1 MTDPGSPLLLLGAVL
16 VVLGIAGTVMPVM
29 PGAPLVFVGLLI
41 AAWAEKFQK
50 VGWFTLSIL
59 ALLTLCSFV
68 VDFFASALGAKRVG
82 ASWAALFCA
91 AAGAVVGIFFGLP
104 GFILGPFVGA
114 VAGEY
119 AARRNWRQASKV
131 GLGTWIGMLLGI
143 AGKLTLVF
151 TMVGI
156 FLTAYVLNR

>member
-1 MTDPGSPLLLLGAVL
+1 MAGAENVFLLLGGAL
-16 VVLGIAGTVMPVM
+16 VVIGIIGTVMPAL
-29 PGAPLVFVGLLI
+29 PGAPVVFVGLLI
-41 AAWAEKFQK
+41 AAWAEGFQK
-50 VGWFTLSIL
+50 VGWFTLSVL
-59 ALLTLCSFV
+59 AVLTLLSFV
-68 VDFFASALGAKRVG
+68 IEFFASSLGAKRVG

-91 AAGAVVGIFFGLP
+91 AAGAIVGLFFGLP

-119 AARRNWRQASKV
+119 AARRNWRQASRV

-156 FLTAYVLNR
+156 FLTAYVL

>member
-1 MTDPGSPLLLLGAVL
+1 MAGAENVFLLLGGAL
-16 VVLGIAGTVMPVM
+16 VVVGIIGTVMPAL
-29 PGAPLVFVGLLI
+29 PGAPVVFVGLLI
-41 AAWAEKFQK
+41 AAWAEGFQK
-50 VGWFTLSIL
+50 VGWFTLSVL
-59 ALLTLCSFV
+59 AVLTLLSFV
-68 VDFFASALGAKRVG
+68 VEFFASSLGAKRVG

-91 AAGAVVGIFFGLP
+91 AVGAIVGLFFGLP

-119 AARRNWRQASKV
+119 AARRNWRQASRV
-131 GLGTWIGMLLGI
+131 GFGTWIGMLLGI

-156 FLTAYVLNR
+156 FLTAYVL

>member
-1 MTDPGSPLLLLGAVL
+1 MAGAENVFLLLGGAL
-16 VVLGIAGTVMPVM
+16 VVLGIIGTVMPAL
-29 PGAPLVFVGLLI
+29 PGAPVVFVGLLI
-41 AAWAEKFQK
+41 AAWAEGFQK
-50 VGWFTLSIL
+50 VGWFTLAVLAIL
-59 ALLTLCSFV
+59 TILSFV
-68 VDFFASALGAKRVG
+68 VDFFASAMGAKRVG

-91 AAGAVVGIFFGLP
+91 AVGAIVGLFFGLP

-119 AARRNWRQASKV
+119 AARRNWRQASRV

-156 FLTAYVLNR
+156 FLTAYVL

>member
-1 MTDPGSPLLLLGAVL
+1 MAGAENVFLLLGGAL
-16 VVLGIAGTVMPVM
+16 VVLGIIGTVMPAL
-29 PGAPLVFVGLLI
+29 PGAPVVFVGLLI
-41 AAWAEKFQK
+41 AAWAEGFQK
-50 VGWFTLSIL
+50 VGWFTLTIL
-59 ALLTLCSFV
+59 AILTLLSFV
-68 VDFFASALGAKRVG
+68 VEFLASSLGAKRVG

-91 AAGAVVGIFFGLP
+91 AAGAIVGLFFGLP

-119 AARRNWRQASKV
+119 AARRNWRQASRV

-156 FLTAYVLNR
+156 FLTAYVL

>member
-1 MTDPGSPLLLLGAVL
+1 MAGAENVFLLLGGAL
-16 VVLGIAGTVMPVM
+16 VVIGIIGTVMPAL
-29 PGAPLVFVGLLI
+29 PGAPVVFVGLLI
-41 AAWAEKFQK
+41 AAWAEGFQK
-50 VGWFTLSIL
+50 VGWFTLAIL
-59 ALLTLCSFV
+59 AILTILSFV
-68 VDFFASALGAKRVG
+68 VDFFASAMGAKRVG

-91 AAGAVVGIFFGLP
+91 AAGAIVGLFFGLP

-119 AARRNWRQASKV
+119 AARRNWRQASRV

-156 FLTAYVLNR
+156 FLTAYVL

>member
-1 MTDPGSPLLLLGAVL
+1 MAGAENVFLLLGGAL
-16 VVLGIAGTVMPVM
+16 VVLGIIGTVMPAL
-29 PGAPLVFVGLLI
+29 PGAPVVFVGLLI
-41 AAWAEKFQK
+41 AAWAEGFQK
-50 VGWFTLSIL
+50 VGWFTLSVL
-59 ALLTLCSFV
+59 AVLTLLSFV
-68 VDFFASALGAKRVG
+68 VEFFASSLGAKRVG

-91 AAGAVVGIFFGLP
+91 AAGAIVGLFFGLP

-119 AARRNWRQASKV
+119 AARRNWRQASRV

-156 FLTAYVLNR
+156 FLTAYVL

>member
-1 MTDPGSPLLLLGAVL
+1 MAGAENLGLLLGALL
-16 VVLGIAGTVMPVM
+16 VVLGIIGTVMPAM

-41 AAWAEKFQK
+41 AAWAEGFQK

-59 ALLTLCSFV
+59 AVLTLLSFV
-68 VDFFASALGAKRVG
+68 VDFFATKLGAQRMG

-91 AAGAVVGIFFGLP
+91 AVGAIVGLFFGLP
-104 GFILGPFVGA
+104 GFIFGPFLGA
-114 VAGEY
+114 VIGEY
-119 AARRNWRQASKV
+119 AARRNWRQASRV
-131 GLGTWIGMLLGI
+131 GFGTWLGMLLGI

-156 FLTAYVLNR
+156 FLTAYVL

>member
-1 MTDPGSPLLLLGAVL
+1 MAGAENLFLLLGGAL
-16 VVLGIAGTVMPVM
+16 VVIGIIGTVMPAL
-29 PGAPLVFVGLLI
+29 PGAPVVFVGLLI
-41 AAWAEKFQK
+41 AAWAEGFQK

-59 ALLTLCSFV
+59 AVLTLLSFV
-68 VDFFASALGAKRVG
+68 IEFLASSLGAKRVG

-91 AAGAVVGIFFGLP
+91 AVGAIVGLFFGLP

-119 AARRNWRQASKV
+119 AARRNWRQASRV

-156 FLTAYVLNR
+156 FLTAYVM

>member
-1 MTDPGSPLLLLGAVL
+1 MAGAENVFLLLGGAL
-16 VVLGIAGTVMPVM
+16 VVLGIIGTVMPAL
-29 PGAPLVFVGLLI
+29 PGAPVVFVGLLI
-41 AAWAEKFQK
+41 AAWAEGFQK
-50 VGWFTLSIL
+50 VGWFTLAVLAIL
-59 ALLTLCSFV
+59 TILSFV
-68 VDFFASALGAKRVG
+68 VDFFASAMGAKRVG
-82 ASWAALFCA
+82 ASWAALSCA
-91 AAGAVVGIFFGLP
+91 AVGAIVGLFFGLP

-119 AARRNWRQASKV
+119 AARRNWRQASRV

-156 FLTAYVLNR
+156 FLTAYVL

>member
-1 MTDPGSPLLLLGAVL
+1 MVPGAENLVLLLGVLL
-16 VVLGIAGTVMPVM
+16 VVIGILGTVLPAL
-29 PGAPLVFVGLLI
+29 PGVPLVFVGLLV
-41 AAWAEKFQK
+41 AAWAEGFQK

-59 ALLTLCSFV
+59 AILTLFSFV
-68 VDFFASALGAKRVG
+68 IDVFATKLGAQRMG

-91 AAGAVVGIFFGLP
+91 AGGAIVGLFFGLP

-119 AARRNWRQASKV
+119 AARRNLRQAGKV

-151 TMVGI
+151 AMVGI
-156 FLTAYVLNR
+156 FLTAYVL

>member
-1 MTDPGSPLLLLGAVL
+1 MAGAENVFLLLGGAL
-16 VVLGIAGTVMPVM
+16 VVLGIIGTVMPAL
-29 PGAPLVFVGLLI
+29 PGAPVVFVGLLI
-41 AAWAEKFQK
+41 AAWAEGFQK
-50 VGWFTLSIL
+50 VGWFTLSVL
-59 ALLTLCSFV
+59 AVLTLLSFV
-68 VDFFASALGAKRVG
+68 IEFLASSLGAKRVG

-91 AAGAVVGIFFGLP
+91 AAGAIVGLFFGLP

-119 AARRNWRQASKV
+119 AARRNWRQASRV

-156 FLTAYVLNR
+156 FLTAYVL

>member
-1 MTDPGSPLLLLGAVL
+1 MAGAENVFLLLGGAL
-16 VVLGIAGTVMPVM
+16 VVIGIIGTVMPAL
-29 PGAPLVFVGLLI
+29 PGAPVVFVGLLI
-41 AAWAEKFQK
+41 AAWAEGFQK
-50 VGWFTLSIL
+50 VGWFTLAIL
-59 ALLTLCSFV
+59 AILTILSFV
-68 VDFFASALGAKRVG
+68 VEFFASAMGAKRVG

-91 AAGAVVGIFFGLP
+91 AAGAIVGLFFGLP

-119 AARRNWRQASKV
+119 AARRNWRQASRV

-156 FLTAYVLNR
+156 FLTAYVL

>member
-1 MTDPGSPLLLLGAVL
+1 MAGAENVFLLLGGAL
-16 VVLGIAGTVMPVM
+16 VVLGIIGTVMPAL
-29 PGAPLVFVGLLI
+29 PGAPVVFVGLLI
-41 AAWAEKFQK
+41 AAWAEGFQK
-50 VGWFTLSIL
+50 VGWFTLSVL
-59 ALLTLCSFV
+59 AVLTLLSFV
-68 VDFFASALGAKRVG
+68 VEFFASSLGAKRVG

-91 AAGAVVGIFFGLP
+91 AVGAIVGLFFGLP

-119 AARRNWRQASKV
+119 AARRNWRQASRV

-156 FLTAYVLNR
+156 FLTAYVL

>member
-1 MTDPGSPLLLLGAVL
+1 MAGAENVFLLLGGAL
-16 VVLGIAGTVMPVM
+16 VVIGIIGTVMPAL
-29 PGAPLVFVGLLI
+29 PGAPVVFVGLLI
-41 AAWAEKFQK
+41 AAWAEGFQK
-50 VGWFTLSIL
+50 VGWFTLSVL
-59 ALLTLCSFV
+59 AVLTLLSFV
-68 VDFFASALGAKRVG
+68 VDFFASAMGAKRVG

-91 AAGAVVGIFFGLP
+91 AVGAIVGLFFGLP

-119 AARRNWRQASKV
+119 AARRNWRQASRV

-156 FLTAYVLNR
+156 FLTAYVL

>member
-1 MTDPGSPLLLLGAVL
+1 MAGTENVFLLLGGAL
-16 VVLGIAGTVMPVM
+16 VVIGIVGTVMPAL
-29 PGAPLVFVGLLI
+29 PGAPVVFVGLLI
-41 AAWAEKFQK
+41 AAWAEGFQK
-50 VGWFTLSIL
+50 VGWFTLSVL
-59 ALLTLCSFV
+59 AVLTLLSFGV
-68 VDFFASALGAKRVG
+68 ELLASSLGAKRVG

-91 AAGAVVGIFFGLP
+91 AVGAIVGLFFGLP

-119 AARRNWRQASKV
+119 AARRNWRQASRV

-151 TMVGI
+151 AMVGI
-156 FLTAYVLNR
+156 FLTAYVL

>member
-1 MTDPGSPLLLLGAVL
+1 MAGAENVFLLLGGAL
-16 VVLGIAGTVMPVM
+16 VVIGIIGTVMPAL
-29 PGAPLVFVGLLI
+29 PGAPVVFVGLLI
-41 AAWAEKFQK
+41 AAWAEGFQK
-50 VGWFTLSIL
+50 VGWFTLAIL
-59 ALLTLCSFV
+59 AILTILSFV
-68 VDFFASALGAKRVG
+68 VDFFASAMGAKRVG

-91 AAGAVVGIFFGLP
+91 AVGAIVGLFFGLP

-119 AARRNWRQASKV
+119 AARRNWRQASRV

-156 FLTAYVLNR
+156 FLTAYVL

>member
-1 MTDPGSPLLLLGAVL
+1 MAGAENVFLLLGGAL
-16 VVLGIAGTVMPVM
+16 VVIGIIGTVMPAL
-29 PGAPLVFVGLLI
+29 PGAPVVFVGLLI
-41 AAWAEKFQK
+41 AAWAEGFQK
-50 VGWFTLSIL
+50 VGWFTLSVLAVLTIL
-59 ALLTLCSFV
+59 SFV
-68 VDFFASALGAKRVG
+68 VDFFASAMGAKRVG

-91 AAGAVVGIFFGLP
+91 AAGAIVGLFFGLP

-119 AARRNWRQASKV
+119 AARRNWRQASRV

-156 FLTAYVLNR
+156 FLTAYVL

>member
-1 MTDPGSPLLLLGAVL
+1 MAGAENVFLLLGGAL
-16 VVLGIAGTVMPVM
+16 VVIGIIGTVMPAL
-29 PGAPLVFVGLLI
+29 PGAPVVFVGLLI
-41 AAWAEKFQK
+41 AAWAEGFQK
-50 VGWFTLSIL
+50 VGWFTLSVL
-59 ALLTLCSFV
+59 AVLTLLSFV
-68 VDFFASALGAKRVG
+68 VEFFASSLGAKRVG

-91 AAGAVVGIFFGLP
+91 AAGAIVGLFFGLP

-119 AARRNWRQASKV
+119 AARRNWRQASRV

-156 FLTAYVLNR
+156 FLTAYVL

>member
-1 MTDPGSPLLLLGAVL
+1 MAGAENVFLLLGGAL
-16 VVLGIAGTVMPVM
+16 VVLGIIGTVMPAL
-29 PGAPLVFVGLLI
+29 PGAPVVFVGLLI
-41 AAWAEKFQK
+41 AAWAEGFQK
-50 VGWFTLSIL
+50 VGWFTLSLL
-59 ALLTLCSFV
+59 AVLTLLSFV
-68 VDFFASALGAKRVG
+68 VEFLASSLGAKRVG

-91 AAGAVVGIFFGLP
+91 AVGAIVGLFFGLP

-119 AARRNWRQASKV
+119 AARRNWRQASRV

-156 FLTAYVLNR
+156 FLTAYVL

>member
-1 MTDPGSPLLLLGAVL
+1 MAGAENLFLLLGGAL
-16 VVLGIAGTVMPVM
+16 VVIGIIGTVMPAL
-29 PGAPLVFVGLLI
+29 PGAPVVFVGLLI
-41 AAWAEKFQK
+41 AAWAEGFQK
-50 VGWFTLSIL
+50 VGWFTLSVL
-59 ALLTLCSFV
+59 AVLTLLSFV
-68 VDFFASALGAKRVG
+68 VEFFASAMGAKRVG

-91 AAGAVVGIFFGLP
+91 AAGAIVGLFFGLP

-119 AARRNWRQASKV
+119 AARRNWRQASRV

-156 FLTAYVLNR
+156 FLTAYVL

>member
-1 MTDPGSPLLLLGAVL
+1 MAGAENLFLLLGGAL
-16 VVLGIAGTVMPVM
+16 VVIGIIGTVMPAL
-29 PGAPLVFVGLLI
+29 PGAPVVFVGLLI
-41 AAWAEKFQK
+41 AAWAEGFQK
-50 VGWFTLSIL
+50 VGWFTLSVL
-59 ALLTLCSFV
+59 AVLTLLSFV
-68 VDFFASALGAKRVG
+68 VEFLASSLGAKRVG

-91 AAGAVVGIFFGLP
+91 AAGAIVGLFFGLP

-119 AARRNWRQASKV
+119 AARRNWRQASRV

-156 FLTAYVLNR
+156 FQTAYVL

>member
-1 MTDPGSPLLLLGAVL
+1 MAGAENLFLLLGGAL
-16 VVLGIAGTVMPVM
+16 VVIGIIGTVMPAL
-29 PGAPLVFVGLLI
+29 PGVPVVFVGLLI
-41 AAWAEKFQK
+41 AAWAEGFQK
-50 VGWFTLSIL
+50 VGWFTLAIL
-59 ALLTLCSFV
+59 AILTILSFV
-68 VDFFASALGAKRVG
+68 VDFLASAMGAKRVG

-91 AAGAVVGIFFGLP
+91 AAGAIVGLFFGLP

-119 AARRNWRQASKV
+119 AARRNWRQASRV

-156 FLTAYVLNR
+156 FLTAYVL

>member
-1 MTDPGSPLLLLGAVL
+1 MAGAENIFLLLGGAL
-16 VVLGIAGTVMPVM
+16 VVIGIIGTVMPAL
-29 PGAPLVFVGLLI
+29 PGAPVVFVGLLI
-41 AAWAEKFQK
+41 AAWAEGFQK

-59 ALLTLCSFV
+59 AVLTLLSFV
-68 VDFFASALGAKRVG
+68 VEFFASSLGAKRVG

-91 AAGAVVGIFFGLP
+91 AAGAIVGLFFGLP

-119 AARRNWRQASKV
+119 AARRNWRQASRV

-156 FLTAYVLNR
+156 FLTAYVL

>member
-1 MTDPGSPLLLLGAVL
+1 MAGAENVFLLLGGAL
-16 VVLGIAGTVMPVM
+16 VVIGIIGTVMPAL
-29 PGAPLVFVGLLI
+29 PGAPVVFVGLLI
-41 AAWAEKFQK
+41 AAWAEGFQK
-50 VGWFTLSIL
+50 VGWFTLSVL
-59 ALLTLCSFV
+59 AVLTLLSFV
-68 VDFFASALGAKRVG
+68 VEFFASSLGARRVG

-91 AAGAVVGIFFGLP
+91 AAGAIVGLFFGLP

-119 AARRNWRQASKV
+119 AARRNWRQASRV

-156 FLTAYVLNR
+156 FLTAYVL

>member
-1 MTDPGSPLLLLGAVL
+1 MAGAENLLLLVGALL
-16 VVLGIAGTVMPVM
+16 VVAGIVGTVMPAI
-29 PGAPLVFVGLLI
+29 PGAPLVFVGLLV
-41 AAWAEKFQK
+41 AAWAEGFQK

-59 ALLTLCSFV
+59 ALLTLLSFV
-68 VDFFASALGAKRVG
+68 VDFFAASLGTRRVG

-91 AAGAVVGIFFGLP
+91 AVGAIVGLFFGLP

-119 AARRNWRQASKV
+119 AARRNLRQAGKV

-151 TMVGI
+151 AMVGI
-156 FLTAYVLNR
+156 FLTAYVL

>member
-1 MTDPGSPLLLLGAVL
+1 MAGAENLFLLLGGAL
-16 VVLGIAGTVMPVM
+16 VVLGIIGTVMPAL
-29 PGAPLVFVGLLI
+29 PGAPVVFVGLLV
-41 AAWAEKFQK
+41 AAWAEGFQK
-50 VGWFTLSIL
+50 VGWFTLSVL
-59 ALLTLCSFV
+59 AVLTLLSFV
-68 VDFFASALGAKRVG
+68 VDFFASAMGAKRVG
-82 ASWAALFCA
+82 ASWAALVCA
-91 AAGAVVGIFFGLP
+91 AVGAVVGLFFGLP

-119 AARRNWRQASKV
+119 AARRNWRQASRV

-156 FLTAYVLNR
+156 FLTAYVL

>member
-1 MTDPGSPLLLLGAVL
+1 MMAGAENLFLLLGGAL
-16 VVLGIAGTVMPVM
+16 VVIGIIGTVMPAL
-29 PGAPLVFVGLLI
+29 PGAPVVFVGLLI
-41 AAWAEKFQK
+41 AAWAEGFQK
-50 VGWFTLSIL
+50 VGWFTLAIL
-59 ALLTLCSFV
+59 AILTVLSFV
-68 VDFFASALGAKRVG
+68 VDFFASAMGAKRVG

-91 AAGAVVGIFFGLP
+91 AAGAIVGLFFGLP

-119 AARRNWRQASKV
+119 AARRNWRQASRV

-156 FLTAYVLNR
+156 FLTAYVL

>member
-1 MTDPGSPLLLLGAVL
+1 MAGAENVFLLLGGAL
-16 VVLGIAGTVMPVM
+16 VVLGIIGTVMPAL
-29 PGAPLVFVGLLI
+29 PGAPVVFVGLLI
-41 AAWAEKFQK
+41 AAWAEGFQK
-50 VGWFTLSIL
+50 VGWFTLSVLAIL
-59 ALLTLCSFV
+59 TILSFV
-68 VDFFASALGAKRVG
+68 VDFFASAMGAKRVG
-82 ASWAALFCA
+82 ASWAALACA
-91 AAGAVVGIFFGLP
+91 ALGAIVGLFFGLP

-119 AARRNWRQASKV
+119 AARRNWRQASRV

-156 FLTAYVLNR
+156 FLTAYVL

>member
-1 MTDPGSPLLLLGAVL
+1 MAGAENVFLLLGGAL
-16 VVLGIAGTVMPVM
+16 VVIGIIGTVMPAL
-29 PGAPLVFVGLLI
+29 PGAPVVFVGLLI
-41 AAWAEKFQK
+41 AAWAEGFQK
-50 VGWFTLSIL
+50 VGWFTLAIL
-59 ALLTLCSFV
+59 AILTILSFGVELL
-68 VDFFASALGAKRVG
+68 ASSLGAKRVG

-91 AAGAVVGIFFGLP
+91 AVGAIVGLFFGLP

-119 AARRNWRQASKV
+119 AARRNWRQASRV

-156 FLTAYVLNR
+156 FLTAHVL